1 MLPIIRDKDFR
12 DAEVENVAFPHE
24 VSNNL
29 LSDSGQRFCFDLFSE
44 TVNPYNEEL
53 ELPHSHGEGP
63 HYVEPPLSEWP
74 MLLSYGESSHYV
86 DPPLSEGPWNGY
98 GVIGSPALSAF
109 PTKDLAPVWL
119 S

>member
-1 MLPIIRDKDFR
+1 MPKWKMMLFHMKFR
-12 DAEVENVAFPHE
+12 TIFLVIVAKGSASTYLVKQSIPTTR
-24 VSNNL
+24 NL
-29 LSDSGQRFCFDLFSE
+29 NC
-44 TVNPYNEEL
+44 
-53 ELPHSHGEGP
+53 PHSHGEGP